1 MYTPNRWLSVIGPIG
16 KIRFLTEWGC
26 PNMSHKLSGT
36 KPLFCGQVISS
47 YVGWSYGPWSSGPIM
62 TGIPLKEQ
70 QVMHPHHGTHG
81 TQSKLTISG
90 WIKGATGF
98 LQIFRHPKLVDH
110 GIHVCL
116 WHIDKYSV
124 CIVELKLHEFDLIMW
139 QMNKWTVDITT
150 RILV

>member
-1 MYTPNRWLSVIGPIG
+1 M
-16 KIRFLTEWGC
+16 
-26 PNMSHKLSGT
+26 
-36 KPLFCGQVISS
+36 SS

-98 LQIFRHPKLVDH
+98 LHPSSKAGRSMVYMYAYDILT
-110 GIHVCL
+110 
-116 WHIDKYSV
+116 HIPYA
-124 CIVELKLHEFDLIMW
+124 L
-139 QMNKWTVDITT
+139 
-150 RILV
+150 